1 MVAIHILEYHVTGT
15 EVVLGHTVVVEHV
28 ESCLL
33 SLLGCGEHALGLVAI
48 EEVGS
53 LADF

>member
-1 MVAIHILEYHVTGT
+1 MVAIHILEYYVTGT
-15 EVVLGHTVVVEHV
+15 EVVLGHTIVIEYVK
-28 ESCLL
+28 SCLF
-33 SLLGCGEHALGLVAI
+33 SLLGCGENALGLVAI